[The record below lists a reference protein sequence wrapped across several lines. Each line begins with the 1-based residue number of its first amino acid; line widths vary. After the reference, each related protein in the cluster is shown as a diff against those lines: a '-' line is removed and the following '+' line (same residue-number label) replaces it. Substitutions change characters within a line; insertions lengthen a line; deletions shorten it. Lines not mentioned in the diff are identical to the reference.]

1 MIMNNTKTTF
11 LMKSRYRVF
20 VDALNEF
27 LERERERERERES
40 YLGKINPIYQKTARI
55 AEDPQ
60 IQMWNL
66 AKSGL

>member
-1 MIMNNTKTTF
+1 
-11 LMKSRYRVF
+11 MKSRYRVF

-27 LERERERERERES
+27 LERERERES